1 MNISEFER
9 SKPTKT
15 YASIK
20 SCIDKYSSYIQQLDP
35 GMDTADAAYIQA
47 YQEMLQDLKNIKSLF
62 IKGE

>member
-9 SKPTKT
+9 TKPTKT
-15 YASIK
+15 YASIR
-20 SCIDKYSSYIQQLDP
+20 SCIDKYNSYIQQLDP
-35 GMDTADAAYIQA
+35 VMDAADAAYIQA

>member
-9 SKPTKT
+9 NKPTKT
-15 YASIK
+15 YVSIK

-35 GMDTADAAYIQA
+35 VMDAADAAYIQA

>member
-35 GMDTADAAYIQA
+35 VMDTADAAYIQA
-47 YQEMLQDLKNIKSLF
+47 YQEILQDLKNIKTLF
-62 IKGE
+62 TEGK

>member
-35 GMDTADAAYIQA
+35 VMDTADAAYIQA